1 MNPQDLTAAE
11 DVFKGD
17 VKDKENDP
25 VIQMEACSKP
35 IIGAINGFAV
45 TAGFE
50 IALTCDILVASSDA
64 KFIDTHCKYGPHFC
78 IMSSVTIV
86 VDTHFSITS
95 FVIIFVDTHFSTFWI
110 AVFFVHVF
118 LPTMMVILGLKS
130 TLKYRDI

>member
-1 MNPQDLTAAE
+1 MNPQDLTAAQ

-17 VKDKENDP
+17 VKDKEKDP

-78 IMSSVTIV
+78 IISSVTIV
-86 VDTHFSITS
+86 VTHFSITPS
-95 FVIIFVDTHFSTFWI
+95 VTTFVDTCFSTFWI
-110 AVFFVHVF
+110 AVFFVCVF
-118 LPTMMVILGLKS
+118 LTTMMVILG
-130 TLKYRDI
+130 